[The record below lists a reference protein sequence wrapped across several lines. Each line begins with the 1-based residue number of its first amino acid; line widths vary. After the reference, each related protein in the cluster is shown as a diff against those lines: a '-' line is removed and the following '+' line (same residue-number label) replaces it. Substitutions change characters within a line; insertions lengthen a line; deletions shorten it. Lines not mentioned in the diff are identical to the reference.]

1 MGPTA
6 FSRRIGYQDNYC
18 NILFKDTGRGRAGQ
32 GRGSERPDTSHSP
45 RTGRRHAHGR
55 NQGQNAITVQSTVK
69 AGRRRKQ
76 PRCGGRSTGG
86 CPYPQ
91 CGRGAPS
98 TTHVHGSV
106 VMAGFTP
113 CRLAKGADGDPDEL
127 LAKLNGFGHNDMVR
141 TPPHLQRH
149 FWGSVQTRMHLS
161 SA

>member
-1 MGPTA
+1 MVRLYISALKPSKYGSSLALIP
-6 FSRRIGYQDNYC
+6 YQVHNYSMVPG
-18 NILFKDTGRGRAGQ
+18 NGTLIHDVPYTDKYLWRYMTQQ
-32 GRGSERPDTSHSP
+32 GCS
-45 RTGRRHAHGR
+45 
-55 NQGQNAITVQSTVK
+55 TVQSTVK

-86 CPYPQ
+86 GPYPQ

-113 CRLAKGADGDPDEL
+113 CRLAKGADGDPDEF